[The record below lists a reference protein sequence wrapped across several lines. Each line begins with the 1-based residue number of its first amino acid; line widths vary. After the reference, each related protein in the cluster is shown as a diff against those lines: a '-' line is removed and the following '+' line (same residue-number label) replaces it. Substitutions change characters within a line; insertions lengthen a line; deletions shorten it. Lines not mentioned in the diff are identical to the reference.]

1 MQLCLL
7 PGRAGALDSVLGALL
22 PPSPPRGKEKGA
34 GEEGWLSRGGS
45 RAQSSPILSLLQTK
59 RTAQAEPREVLLCY
73 LRPLSPS
80 LSLFIF

>member
-34 GEEGWLSRGGS
+34 GNETVVSTRHLTSMKFLEAKG
-45 RAQSSPILSLLQTK
+45 ILTPTDLQ
-59 RTAQAEPREVLLCY
+59 
-73 LRPLSPS
+73 
-80 LSLFIF
+80 